1 MGQNFAFSM
10 LKSTPARKKNPT
22 AGCVVGTNI
31 SYVSYDE
38 KEIQIQIQIYAGY
51 TLIHYLTRKLCKT
64 LTPFPYCLT
73 QSQNAY
79 FEEIKLTI
87 SFSDSNKIVHLK
99 DVFQNQHEIVLVLE
113 YAPGRCLFLIL
124 VFK

>member
-1 MGQNFAFSM
+1 M
-10 LKSTPARKKNPT
+10 LKSTLI
-22 AGCVVGTNI
+22 G
-31 SYVSYDE
+31 
-38 KEIQIQIQIYAGY
+38 
-51 TLIHYLTRKLCKT
+51 LIHYLTRKLCWWWCKT

-73 QSQNAY
+73 QSQNTY